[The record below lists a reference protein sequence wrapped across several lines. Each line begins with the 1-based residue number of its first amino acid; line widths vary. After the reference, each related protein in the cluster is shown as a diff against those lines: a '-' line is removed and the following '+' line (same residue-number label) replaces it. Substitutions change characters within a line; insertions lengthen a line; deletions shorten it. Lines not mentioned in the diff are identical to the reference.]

1 LNSIFPI
8 ILSALSP
15 DLQQLIEKMIAKFK
29 SVFSALFP
37 SGENQSDYFLIPDVI
52 ELLSE
57 DQRQLIQQY
66 LQTTNCKAGR
76 NLNEALTSKKVILVN
91 DKTLYPQNIIKQ
103 LQSNNCQVRTLSVSK
118 R

>member
-1 LNSIFPI
+1 
-8 ILSALSP
+8 
-15 DLQQLIEKMIAKFK
+15 M
-29 SVFSALFP
+29 
-37 SGENQSDYFLIPDVI
+37 
-52 ELLSE
+52 
-57 DQRQLIQQY
+57 IQQY